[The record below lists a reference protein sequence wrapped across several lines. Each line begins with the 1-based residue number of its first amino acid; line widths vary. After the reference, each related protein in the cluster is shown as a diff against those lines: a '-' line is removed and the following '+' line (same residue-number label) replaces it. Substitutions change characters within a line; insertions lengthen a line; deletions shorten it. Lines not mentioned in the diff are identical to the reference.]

1 MATVNVQLTT
11 ANTESRWA
19 GAMPVANSIPQAT
32 GQVTTS
38 GVTQAITLTA
48 TVVAG
53 RTGRT
58 TPQAVS
64 DIWCVTA
71 SGGNVNVAFGV
82 AATTTSQ
89 WRVQDGQTRWFGVT
103 NDGESINVIDAP

>member
-32 GQVTTS
+32 GQVTSS
-38 GVTQAITLTA
+38 GANQAITLTG
-48 TVVAG
+48 TVIG
-53 RTGRT
+53 TFTGRT
-58 TPQAVS
+58 SPRAVS
-64 DIWCVTA
+64 DIWCVTS
-71 SGGNVNVAFGV
+71 SGGNVNVSFGA